1 MYRIFSPGYIEVI
14 TGPMFSGKSEEL
26 IKRIKTL
33 GYANAKTLVVKPSLD
48 DRWKKDMII
57 SRAGGSIETIS
68 AISATEILKHIDESY
83 KAVAID
89 EAQFFKEDLL
99 DVVTKLA
106 NKGIR
111 IIVSCLDTDF
121 AGQPFGQAPQLLAI
135 AEFVTKLHAVCFVCG
150 NAASMTYR
158 KSSSNEVVMIGDDE
172 YEARCRKC
180 HQDGL
185 ASK

>member
-1 MYRIFSPGYIEVI
+1 
-14 TGPMFSGKSEEL
+14 
-26 IKRIKTL
+26 
-33 GYANAKTLVVKPSLD
+33 
-48 DRWKKDMII
+48 MII

-150 NAASMTYR
+150 GWWGVGVLKAS
-158 KSSSNEVVMIGDDE
+158 KWL
-172 YEARCRKC
+172 
-180 HQDGL
+180 DGL
-185 ASK
+185 WGIDGAIAFLWWLVQ